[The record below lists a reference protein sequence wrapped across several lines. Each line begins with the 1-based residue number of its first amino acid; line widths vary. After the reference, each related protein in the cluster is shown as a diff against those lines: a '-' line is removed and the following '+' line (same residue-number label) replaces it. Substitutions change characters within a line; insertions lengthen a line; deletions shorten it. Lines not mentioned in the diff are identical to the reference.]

1 MRSRLTLPV
10 QRLLIAFFC
19 IAILLILAVPKG
31 NLVLA
36 FNQTYTD
43 FNVKAVRFINLFGDG
58 IMFAFYVPIL
68 LFHRF
73 KRAIYL
79 AMVIIVQTI
88 IVQFFKRGIADG
100 FYRPFKYFEE
110 QGVDLVVGEQVNI
123 NHFDSFPSGHATTSF
138 TIGIFFMM
146 LWKKTSYQVILFVVA
161 LCGALARVY
170 LAQHFLI
177 DICAGFFCA
186 ILTFMIVDFLYEKF
200 KVYKIQGSLLSIFS
214 PSSQIAQKQVE
225 DKQYF

>member
-1 MRSRLTLPV
+1 MQSRLTLPA
-10 QRLLIAFFC
+10 QRLLILFFFL
-19 IAILLILAVPKG
+19 AILLILTIPKG

-36 FNQTYTD
+36 FNQTYTN
-43 FNVKAVRFINLFGDG
+43 FSVKAVRFINLFGDG

-73 KRAIYL
+73 RRAIYFI
-79 AMVIIVQTI
+79 MVILVQTI
-88 IVQFFKRGIADG
+88 VVQFFKRGIADG
-100 FYRPFKYFEE
+100 FYRPFKYFQE
-110 QGVDLVVGEQVNI
+110 QGIDLVVGDQVNI

-138 TIGIFFMM
+138 SIGLFFMM
-146 LWKKTSYQVILFVVA
+146 FWKKTSYQMTLFFIA

-177 DICAGFFCA
+177 DVCGGFFCA
-186 ILTFMIVDFLYEKF
+186 ILTFIIVDYLYEKF
-200 KVYKIQGSLLSIFS
+200 KVYKIKGSLLTVLQRNSSIAKR
-214 PSSQIAQKQVE
+214 QLA

>member
-1 MRSRLTLPV
+1 MRSRLTQPI

-19 IAILLILAVPKG
+19 MAILLILTIPKG

-43 FNVKAVRFINLFGDG
+43 FSVKAVRFINLFGDG

-73 KRAIYL
+73 RRAIYL
-79 AMVIIVQTI
+79 AMAIIVQTI
-88 IVQFFKRGIADG
+88 IVQFFKRGIANG
-100 FYRPFKYFEE
+100 FYRPFKYFQE
-110 QGVDLVVGEQVNI
+110 QGIDLTVGDQVNI
-123 NHFDSFPSGHATTSF
+123 NYFDSFPSGHATTSF
-138 TIGIFFMM
+138 TIGLFFMM
-146 LWKKTSYQVILFVVA
+146 LWKKTSYQLILFVIA
-161 LCGALARVY
+161 IFGALARVY

-177 DICAGFFCA
+177 DVCAGFFCA
-186 ILTFMIVDFLYEKF
+186 ILTFILVDFMYDKF
-200 KVYKIQGSLLSIFS
+200 KVYKIQGSLFSVIS
-214 PSSQIAQKQVE
+214 PSSQIARQQVA